1 MVVFPVFSEVTEVY
15 VLIHQKE
22 QWNNT
27 PSTVMSLHIEL
38 ICWLLYYSINDGLAG
53 NKILESYFF
62 FPPSGKESMFSCFLF
77 IACIPFILF
86 YLISQSILQ
95 GSIILQFISWLVIM
109 AQFYL
114 AVPLP
119 YTDSY
124 FFFLIQEHFFEACL
138 WIFLLSIISV
148 AIFEGPTFNS
158 LACLP

>member
-1 MVVFPVFSEVTEVY
+1 MFLFIKKNNETIPPPLSCPCILNSFVGCYTIVLMMV
-15 VLIHQKE
+15 
-22 QWNNT
+22 
-27 PSTVMSLHIEL
+27 
-38 ICWLLYYSINDGLAG
+38 WLGIKFLSHT
-53 NKILESYFF
+53 FF

-86 YLISQSILQ
+86 YLISQRILQ